1 VTGNGSHW
9 SKKRIFN
16 ILNLISKFER
26 NADLVFVEDGRVFL
40 LLQMPEIFVDCS
52 VLAHAPDPIS
62 LVMLRSVT
70 ELDLA

>member
-1 VTGNGSHW
+1 
-9 SKKRIFN
+9 
-16 ILNLISKFER
+16 
-26 NADLVFVEDGRVFL
+26 LVFVEDGRVFF

-62 LVMLRSVT
+62 LVRLRAVT